1 MYEDVKRTLHK
12 AHMNLENYGLVMY
25 TSGNISVRV
34 DDRVVIK
41 PSGVP
46 YDELRPEDFVVV
58 DLEGKVIDGK
68 LKPSVD
74 TATHLYIYKNRLDIG
89 CIIHTHSPYASA
101 FAILNEPLPVYST
114 AHADVFG
121 IEIPISEYAPVGS
134 EAIGKAALKV
144 ANQSGAVL
152 LAKHGVLVFGKD
164 LKNTLREAIFLEEV
178 AKTAYFAKTMGKPQ
192 KLDEDEVA
200 RLYEY
205 HHTHYGQR

>member
-1 MYEDVKRTLHK
+1 MYEDIKRMLHS
-12 AHMNLENYGLVMY
+12 AHINLENYGLVMY
-25 TSGNISVRV
+25 TSGNISVRIGDHV
-34 DDRVVIK
+34 IIK

-58 DLEGKVIDGK
+58 DLDGKIIDGK

-74 TATHLYIYKNRLDIG
+74 TATHLYIYKNRPDIG

-121 IEIPISEYAPVGS
+121 IEIPVSEYAPVGS

-144 ANQSGAVL
+144 ANKAGAVL
-152 LAKHGVLVFGKD
+152 LAKHGVLVFGRD
-164 LKNTLREAIFLEEV
+164 LKSTLREAIFLEEV
-178 AKTAYFAKTMGKPQ
+178 AKTAYFARTMGKPEP
-192 KLDEDEVA
+192 LDNKEVQ
-200 RLYEY
+200 RLYDY
-205 HHTHYGQR
+205 HQTHYGQR